1 MNNKVYKI
9 WLLLLDNP
17 NKWVYAEDIAF
28 KMDLTRKQLY
38 AMLNK
43 FPTPPVEKD
52 RIDRSYGLRV
62 RVCGND
68 EFLKRLRE
76 SVMLDMYRVSD
87 EVIDTIRN
95 TLPSAGWI
103 TLTDLHAETGYTIT
117 QISKALQS
125 MDDTECRS
133 VHGMPMYRRIGCE

>member
-28 KMDLTRKQLY
+28 
-38 AMLNK
+38 NK